1 MGFKRNMNIT
11 NISNQTFNGYKNL
24 IADHS
29 KVGDAES
36 ATIIMQLDNLG
47 TNDLEK
53 YEELKQKIPNI
64 QDTDDILA
72 LTYSKRHKDDAGTLM
87 INDAIMLRG
96 EELSDLEDNYDKY
109 FSSFENYKAEEGN
122 TVKLYTFLANLTK
135 RIANDNKLGIDIDYR
150 KVAFTAHKIFNS
162 IACNATIAFQYLQQV
177 LNKNM
182 PPQEVAQ
189 KLNDEIVKSMLPFFK

>member
-1 MGFKRNMNIT
+1 MGFERNMNIT

-72 LTYSKRHKDDAGTLM
+72 LTYYKRHKNDPGTLM

-96 EELSDLEDNYDKY
+96 EELSDLEDNYDEY
-109 FSSFENYKAEEGN
+109 FSSFENYKTEEGN
-122 TVKLYTFLANLTK
+122 TLKLYTFLANLTK

-162 IACNATIAFQYLQQV
+162 IACNATIAFQYLHR
-177 LNKNM
+177 
-182 PPQEVAQ
+182 
-189 KLNDEIVKSMLPFFK
+189 F